1 MLAHIIKQQMLG
13 LALMNLMVNVMQ
25 GPARTLVNDVVPEE
39 KLQLGNA
46 MVSTVMGMSW
56 TSLLFWPYLVVLFER
71 A

>member
-1 MLAHIIKQQMLG
+1 MAG

-46 MVSTVMGMSW
+46 MVSTVMGKCNIISAYIYIYI
-56 TSLLFWPYLVVLFER
+56 LLLV
-71 A
+71 

>member
-1 MLAHIIKQQMLG
+1 MLG

-46 MVSTVMGMSW
+46 MVSTVMGTTRNFLIW
-56 TSLLFWPYLVVLFER
+56 KYYD
-71 A
+71 